1 MDQVIYGIIGF
12 ILFVCWVY
20 RVYFFLS
27 LPKPQPLDDVL
38 DDDLL

>member
-1 MDQVIYGIIGF
+1 MEQVIDRIIGF

-20 RVYFFLS
+20 RVYLFLS
-27 LPKPQPLDDVL
+27 LPKPLDDVL